1 MQRINGGLSGDQCDV
16 VIVGAGYAG
25 LLMLCRARGLGLNA
39 RVFERGDRVG
49 GTWYW
54 NRYPGARCDTESL
67 EYSYQFSDDLFQNW
81 KWAERFATQPELLEY
96 AQHFAECFN
105 LLPHVKFNTSVNRAS
120 FDEASKRWSVKTDVG
135 QEVSAKF
142 LILATGCLSSTNVP
156 KIPGLSDFKG
166 PLYHTG
172 QWPAGRVPL
181 AGKVVGIIG
190 TGSSA
195 VQVITTIA
203 PVVKELSVFQ
213 RTANYVVPAH
223 NGPIAKEYEAQ
234 VLANHAEFRY
244 NNATMLR
251 AHGYRNRGRDVSA
264 LTVPRQ
270 EVEQDLERRWQLG
283 GLNFLDGYN
292 DLLSDLEA
300 NKIPAE
306 FVHAKIRSIVKDQSV
321 ADLLCPTHPI
331 GCKRV
336 SVGDG
341 YYETYNRENVHLV
354 DIRSTPIE
362 KITADGPVV
371 AGKTYGV
378 DVLICATGFDAM
390 TGSILSMEIVGRNG
404 LRLVDKWAAGPRN
417 YLGLSVNGFPN
428 LFTMTGPGSP
438 SVLTNMH
445 VSIEHHSDWITNCLA
460 AMMAA
465 QKTEIEATE
474 SAEQN
479 WVKRVDDIANGTFLP
494 SCNSW
499 YLGANI
505 PGKPRMFM
513 PYVGFPSYSQ
523 VCASVAKDGYV
534 GFRLT

>member
-25 LLMLCRARGLGLNA
+25 LLMLYRARGLGLNA

-67 EYSYQFSDDLFQNW
+67 EYSYQFSDDLFHNW
-81 KWAERFATQPELLEY
+81 KWSERFATQPELLEY

-251 AHGYRNRGRDVSA
+251 AHGYRNRGLDVSA

-445 VSIEHHSDWITNCLA
+445 VSIEHHSDWITHCLA

-523 VCASVAKDGYV
+523 VCASVAEDGYV